1 MGRNKL
7 SIYPDDVKIVPETV
21 ANENITVTDANG
33 RSIRAAEIKRDAD
46 GESGY
51 YVTLASDMV
60 NGTYTFTMLLQGKT
74 LYNRSLHITIVYG
87 VLWMRRRRL

>member
-60 NGTYTFTMLLQGKT
+60 NGTYTFTMLLQEK
-74 LYNRSLHITIVYG
+74 LIHRSLHITIVYG